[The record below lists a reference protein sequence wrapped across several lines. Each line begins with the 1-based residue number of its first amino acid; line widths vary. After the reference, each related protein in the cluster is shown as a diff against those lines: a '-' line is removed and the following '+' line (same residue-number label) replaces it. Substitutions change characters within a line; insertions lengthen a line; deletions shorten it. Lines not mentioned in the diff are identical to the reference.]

1 VTPEQLTSEL
11 ACDARA
17 LLGEGPAWDAATGML
32 LWLDIDRSEVHRFD
46 PGTGADSVV
55 TLPVAVTALV
65 QRAAGGFVATTNEG
79 YAFVTLEGDPRVE
92 PIAEL
97 EPPGSGVRM
106 NDGKCDPAGRFWA
119 GSMAIDESV
128 IGAGSL
134 YVLDGTLSHRTALRQ
149 VSLSNG
155 LGWSPD
161 GGTMYHV
168 DSTAGTLSAYR
179 YDAASGEIADGGVL
193 VSTAMPDGLAV
204 DAEGGIWV
212 AFWGGHAV
220 RRYSPEGELVATV
233 EIPAA
238 LVTSCCFG
246 GPDLADLYVTSAA
259 RELPADAAAETSAG
273 GLFRVRPG
281 VRGLAV
287 AAFAG

>member
-1 VTPEQLTSEL
+1 MTHERLTCEV

-17 LLGEGPAWDAATGML
+17 LLGEGPAWDAAAGEL

-46 PGTGADSVV
+46 PGTATDSVV
-55 TLPVAVTALV
+55 TLPVAVTAIVL
-65 QRAAGGFVATTNEG
+65 RASGGFVATTNEG
-79 YAFVTLEGDPRVE
+79 YAFVTLDGVPGVE

-119 GSMAIDESV
+119 GSMSIDESV
-128 IGAGSL
+128 TGAGSL
-134 YVLDGTLSHRTALRQ
+134 YVLDGALAHRRALAQ

-155 LGWSPD
+155 LGWSP
-161 GGTMYHV
+161 GGATMYHV
-168 DSTAGTLSAYR
+168 DSTAGTLSAFR
-179 YDAASGEIADGGVL
+179 FDAATGEIADGRVL
-193 VSTAMPDGLAV
+193 VSADMPDGLAV

-220 RRYSPEGELVATV
+220 RRYSPEGELLATV
-233 EIPAA
+233 DVPAA

-246 GPDLADLYVTSAA
+246 GPDLADLYITSAG
-259 RELPADAAAETSAG
+259 RELPAAEAAATSAG
-273 GLFRVRPG
+273 GLFRVTPG
-281 VRGLAV
+281 VRGLPV

>member
-1 VTPEQLTSEL
+1 MTHERLTCEL

-17 LLGEGPAWDAATGML
+17 LLGEGPAWDAATGTL

-55 TLPVAVTALV
+55 ALPVAVTAMV
-65 QRAAGGFVATTNEG
+65 PRAAGGFVATTNEG
-79 YAFVTLEGDPRVE
+79 YAFVTLAGVPDVE

-97 EPPGSGVRM
+97 EPPASGVRM

-119 GSMAIDESV
+119 GSMSIDESV
-128 IGAGSL
+128 LGAGSL
-134 YVLDGTLSHRTALRQ
+134 YVLDAVLTHRTALTD

-161 GGTMYHV
+161 GATMYHV
-168 DSTAGTLSAYR
+168 DSTAGTLSAFR
-179 YDAASGEIADGGVL
+179 FDAATGEIADGRVL
-193 VSTAMPDGLAV
+193 VSAAMPDGLAV

-220 RRYSPEGELVATV
+220 RRYSPEGELLATV
-233 EIPAA
+233 EVPAA

-246 GPDLADLYVTSAA
+246 GPDLADLYITSAA
-259 RELPADAAAETSAG
+259 RELPDAAAAETTAG
-273 GLFRVRPG
+273 GLFRVTPG
-281 VRGLAV
+281 VRGQAV
-287 AAFAG
+287 ADFAG